1 MSTIYTITFHDQGQ
15 DLIKQLCL
23 YDDVSPKD
31 IRSFIS
37 ASFNDGG
44 RDLIGVYDD
53 QKGVYF
59 PLSMI
64 AANMSMFTSGIFTL
78 IYRTDDISLIT
89 ATADARK
96 RSAKAFDFISAAMKV
111 PLEFTDAFVDIIVA
125 EVRSQTSIHSFKIG
139 MILQAVSHFSG
150 ASNEI
155 GKSKFIASMRYLT
168 LSSDR
173 TPDLAANDQ
182 AAYERI
188 FDCLA
193 RGTSQVN
200 VFRLCRFLALFCG
213 GIPNENVKMLYFLF
227 DFDRDGIVSAG
238 DVFNCFR
245 DLLGSLGALY
255 EEIFAV
261 AAACRLDDVAK
272 LLTISV
278 FRAADAPASALSL
291 DSFYAW
297 LSSRYSEDGDE
308 HILTSAHLLVD
319 LSITET
325 TGSREHLI
333 DITTVEEARSIL
345 SLQDIAPSTLKEC
358 IANYADTTNPQF
370 VSRRGVFCAVLLAS
384 RVHNIDVFG
393 HSHDMDIATRM
404 DKLLQME
411 VLLLQLF
418 ALFDPLKSGF
428 VDKDD
433 LFCGLCAF
441 CGGSWVDRVAAI
453 FTSSVMRHRP
463 VLDSLDTHLQLLVT
477 REDMSECLVSVLK
490 AILLFSEYSL
500 HEAAVQRLTGR
511 MLEDAFHAG
520 TFPVQSVEGHVS
532 AINFANWIE
541 STVDSGT
548 TGRKESKNL
557 PPAGPAP
564 SAPPLNT
571 LTTLTEELRHVK
583 YSLGFV
589 GFSAEDVMEHMGEC
603 AHAGY
608 VTLSGWLQIVRH
620 MRQLETDFTSSEK
633 AMELA
638 RLIFVSVAG
647 LHTPVFSPGRE
658 LAVSYGHLLAAVSIL
673 CDSPPEDK
681 IAVAFMVLAST
692 EEELGESDPSSGTR
706 YVTYENL
713 VNYFRGVLTVTNVCS
728 PLAQEQTR
736 RADVSVDELAVAGVN
751 HSILT
756 AGLSPDIDNFDQDE
770 FSAVAWS
777 CVDE

>member
-1 MSTIYTITFHDQGQ
+1 
-15 DLIKQLCL
+15 
-23 YDDVSPKD
+23 
-31 IRSFIS
+31 
-37 ASFNDGG
+37 
-44 RDLIGVYDD
+44 
-53 QKGVYF
+53 
-59 PLSMI
+59 
-64 AANMSMFTSGIFTL
+64 MFTHGVFTL
-78 IYRTDDISLIT
+78 VYRSDDILVEGEAMANSL
-89 ATADARK
+89 K
-96 RSAKAFDFISAAMKV
+96 RSAKALDFTSAVLKL
-111 PLEFTDAFVDIIVA
+111 PLQFIDAFIDVIVA
-125 EVRSQTSIHSFKIG
+125 EVRSQTNLPSYKIG

-150 ASNEI
+150 PSSEI

-238 DVFNCFR
+238 DVYNCFR

-358 IANYADTTNPQF
+358 VANYADTTNRQF
-370 VSRRGVFCAVLLAS
+370 VSRRGLVCAVLLAS
-384 RVHNIDVFG
+384 RIHFIDVFSG
-393 HSHDMDIATRM
+393 GSHMAQTIDRDGDVAMRM
-404 DKLLQME
+404 DRLLQAE
-411 VLLLQLF
+411 SLLLQLF

-428 VDKDD
+428 VNKDD
-433 LFCGLCAF
+433 IFCGLSPL
-441 CGGSWVDRVAAI
+441 CGGTWVDRVAAI
-453 FTSSVMRHRP
+453 FTSSITRHRP
-463 VLDSLDTHLQLLVT
+463 VLDSRDTHLRLLVT

-490 AILLFSEYSL
+490 TVLLFSEYSL
-500 HEAAVQRLTGR
+500 HEAAVQRLAGR
-511 MLEDAFHAG
+511 MLDDAVNAG
-520 TFPVQSVEGHVS
+520 RFPVQSAEGHVS
-532 AINFANWIE
+532 AIHFADWIE
-541 STVDSGT
+541 SSVVSDCGSQ
-548 TGRKESKNL
+548 RSVELAVEIPSF
-557 PPAGPAP
+557 PAAP
-564 SAPPLNT
+564 SPL
-571 LTTLTEELRHVK
+571 LSEGPSSLALELRHVK

-608 VTLSGWLQIVRH
+608 ITLSGWLQIVRH
-620 MRQLETDFTSSEK
+620 MRQLEADLTSAHSEY

-638 RLIFVSVAG
+638 RHIFISVAG
-647 LHTPVFSPGRE
+647 LHTPVFSPDRE

-692 EEELGESDPSSGTR
+692 DEDVGGDDPSSDIR

-713 VNYFRGVLTVTNVCS
+713 VNYFRGVLTVTMACS
-728 PLAQEQTR
+728 PLAQEHIR
-736 RADVSVDELAVAGVN
+736 RANVSVDELALAGVN
-751 HSILT
+751 RAISG
-756 AGLSPDIDNFDQDE
+756 ASLSHGNDKLDLDE
-770 FSAVAWS
+770 FSNIAWS